1 MQKEIV
7 MPEIILAII
16 VGFFVLLSQS
26 SGIEPF
32 TDITAV
38 PTPDSVTE
46 EAPMIATPPTEG
58 KSDTK
63 LGSADTPA
71 REPENQNPTGRYT
84 TATEVKPI
92 LGMTRPSWIAIQQ
105 NGDQDYLYFTNLLAW
120 RCGLWEVR
128 YGLNGA
134 PPETVLPLEPCYD
147 DTASPNGMVDIENY
161 PIYLTAP
168 GGSLESVEIE
178 LLFDDGTTDAAVYAR
193 QSVLMPG

>member
-1 MQKEIV
+1 

-16 VGFFVLLSQS
+16 IGFFAFARQGS
-26 SGIEPF
+26 SLPPDAE
-32 TDITAV
+32 ITAV
-38 PTPDSVTE
+38 PTPEV
-46 EAPMIATPPTEG
+46 AIAVPPPTDG

-63 LGSADTPA
+63 LDTAEPPT

-92 LGMTRPSWIAIQQ
+92 LGMTRASWIAIQQ
-105 NGDQDYLYFTNLLAW
+105 NGDQDFLYFSNLLAW

-147 DTASPNGMVDIENY
+147 DTASPNSMVDFENF
-161 PIYLTAP
+161 PIYITAP
-168 GGSLESVEIE
+168 AGSIESVDLE